1 MGETAEGNKKWAPMD
16 KEKWSVSTD
25 WPPEVVNWT
34 PRKTE
39 EYIKPVDY
47 YSQFTQFKW
56 TVVMIKEMSCCISLF
71 QVCRLPGLA
80 QLHSVTDTEDR
91 TYK

>member
-1 MGETAEGNKKWAPMD
+1 MGESAEGNKKWTQME
-16 KEKWSVSTD
+16 KEKWSASTD
-25 WPPEVVNWT
+25 RSPEVVNWT

-39 EYIKPVDY
+39 EYIKPLDY

-56 TVVMIKEMSCCISLF
+56 TVVMIKEMSCDISLF
-71 QVCRLPGLA
+71 QARCLPGLA
-80 QLHSVTDTEDR
+80 HLHTVTDTEDR